1 MTTREQL
8 EAEAEESYR
17 YPSCEG
23 YTVLMSTALVW
34 LKQGWVQA
42 KTISAEQW
50 EAAAEGAYYATGTP
64 LTWETSSKPQRQTYR
79 SIARAAFRAAG
90 FYVEDTSD

>member
-8 EAEAEESYR
+8 EAEAAELYNKR
-17 YPSCEG
+17 RM
-23 YTVLMSTALVW
+23 TVGSVTDQLKTAHVR
-34 LKQGWVQA
+34 A
-42 KTISAEQW
+42 KHVSAEQV
-50 EAAAEGAYYATGTP
+50 EAAAKGAYYATGTP

-90 FYVEDTSD
+90 FYVEAADE